1 MTLAHPRKSTCVF
14 IHMDNKMLIFSSK
27 VVIGFHYV
35 HNSYKTISCK
45 NTSTPVL
52 SLSAYYRSSCCN
64 GVGVFHWAFNFY
76 LTVKRKYCFYSA
88 FFFFTPLHLSN
99 YSYKLF
105 LLLQFF
111 ITVLVSKYYV
121 RFVINCRIE
130 LSFVYEENSLF
141 YIKKT

>member
-14 IHMDNKMLIFSSK
+14 IHMANKMLIFSSK
-27 VVIGFHYV
+27 VVISFHYIR
-35 HNSYKTISCK
+35 NSYKTISCK

-52 SLSAYYRSSCCN
+52 SLSAYLRSSCCN
-64 GVGVFHWAFNFY
+64 GVGFFHWTFNFY

-88 FFFFTPLHLSN
+88 FFFFYSTNLSN
-99 YSYKLF
+99 YSHKLF
-105 LLLQFF
+105 LLLQFL
-111 ITVLVSKYYV
+111 ITVLVSKNYV
-121 RFVINCRIE
+121 RFVKNCRIE